1 MPTTECL
8 VIGWRMS
15 TALPAEPRPTS
26 RTTWVGARARA
37 SVRVRV
43 RVRVKVRVRARVKV
57 RVRARVRDSR
67 ASCSSVEGRRGAGGA

>member
-26 RTTWVGARARA
+26 RTTWVGARAR
-37 SVRVRV
+37 VR
-43 RVRVKVRVRARVKV
+43 V
-57 RVRARVRDSR
+57 RVRARVRVRVR
-67 ASCSSVEGRRGAGGA
+67 ARVRGRGRGRGSTWRERRTHG